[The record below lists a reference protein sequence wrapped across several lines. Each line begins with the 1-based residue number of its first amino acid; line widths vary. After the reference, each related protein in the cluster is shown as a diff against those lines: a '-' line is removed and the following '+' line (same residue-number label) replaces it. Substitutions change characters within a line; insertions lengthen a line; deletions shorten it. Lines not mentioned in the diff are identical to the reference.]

1 MTAAFKKECV
11 ELPRGAAVVV
21 AGLSSAKYNG
31 KAGQVQQKDAA
42 TGRYV
47 VALDAGNGQ
56 REIVKFK
63 PENLTL

>member
-1 MTAAFKKECV
+1 VTAAFKKECV
-11 ELPRGAAVVV
+11 QLSQGAAVVV

-47 VALDAGNGQ
+47 VALDVGSGQ
-56 REIVKFK
+56 REIVKLK